1 MASFARQLLLRGV
14 RPLASLPPTTRVAAC
29 QSSARLLCSASPL
42 AGERKPGEPIKL
54 FQPPPLS
61 PRRER
66 IKKYGLIGLT
76 HEFVKQQ
83 VREQTGEA
91 GTVDNAFRVQTYT
104 VPLNRP
110 AEFALSKVFGF
121 GRSRSKWLAAE
132 VGVFGNYKLSKMRE
146 SQRTHIRR
154 ALNSAC
160 VAYDDPSNAAGA
172 ALKKEIG
179 LNIQRLKDI
188 RSYRGIRHELRYPCR
203 GQRTK
208 TNAKTRR
215 RMNHGL

>member
-29 QSSARLLCSASPL
+29 QSSARLLCSASPP

-110 AEFALSKVFGF
+110 AEFALS
-121 GRSRSKWLAAE
+121 
-132 VGVFGNYKLSKMRE
+132 
-146 SQRTHIRR
+146 
-154 ALNSAC
+154 
-160 VAYDDPSNAAGA
+160 
-172 ALKKEIG
+172 
-179 LNIQRLKDI
+179 
-188 RSYRGIRHELRYPCR
+188 
-203 GQRTK
+203 
-208 TNAKTRR
+208 
-215 RMNHGL
+215 